1 MSFFI
6 IPSQMRSKGFVWL
19 DLCRGIGVVVIMAL
33 RTSDGDFE
41 GVLGLVF
48 GLLRITG
55 MER

>member
-1 MSFFI
+1 ML
-6 IPSQMRSKGFVWL
+6 SKGFVRSN
-19 DLCRGIGVVVIMAL
+19 LCPRIGVVVKMAL